1 MIEVKTEVLQNMVN
15 KAIRGASCNQLIP
28 LTSYIG
34 ITFVPNVLNLLTTDG
49 MNYLNVS
56 CDLEGG
62 EELRA
67 VVLADTFAK
76 LVRRLGGDTVKLSLT
91 DKFLLVEC
99 HGSYKLELLLD
110 DEGKPIDF
118 KMPFDN
124 FADKPKLGEFS
135 RSLITRMMVSLK
147 QSLATV
153 PTRPHYCCYRMGDE
167 VIATNTSL
175 ISILNQKVFET
186 PKLVSAECMNLLD
199 AVVDEGKSAA
209 PYQLDGAVVY
219 DCGNAVLYSR
229 EPNGIENFNSASIK
243 GFADGEF
250 PYHCTISVDAL
261 IETLERIDIF
271 VSEYEKLRPADLEFT
286 QDGVTVTSRNTGG
299 VELVQYETLEGE
311 PQFTCTIDVKS
322 MLLVLQAQS
331 SDVVDLY
338 FGTEQTLKI
347 VDGDLVTILALMN

>member
-15 KAIRGASCNQLIP
+15 KAVRGASNNPLIP

-34 ITFVPNVLNLLTTDG
+34 ITFKSNVLSLLTTDG
-49 MNYLNVS
+49 MNYLDVS
-56 CDLEGG
+56 CDLEKG
-62 EELRA
+62 EEMKA
-67 VVLADTFAK
+67 VVLADTFAR
-76 LVRRLGGDTVKLSLT
+76 LVRRLSGDTVKMSLT
-91 DKFLLVEC
+91 DKCLLIEC
-99 HGSYKLELLLD
+99 HGTYKLELLVD
-110 DEGKPIDF
+110 DDGKPTEFNMPFDSLEGKP
-118 KMPFDN
+118 
-124 FADKPKLGEFS
+124 KLCEFS
-135 RSLITRMMVSLK
+135 RSLITRLMVSLK

-199 AVVDEGKSAA
+199 AVVDEGGSAV

-229 EPNGIENFNSASIK
+229 EPNGIENFNSAAIK
-243 GFADGEF
+243 GFGDSEF

-286 QDGVTVTSRNTGG
+286 TDGVTVTSRNTGG
-299 VELVQYETLEGE
+299 VETVQYETVEGE
-311 PQFTCTIDVKS
+311 PNFKCTVDVKS
-322 MLLVLQAQS
+322 MLLILQAQS

-338 FGTEQTLKI
+338 FGTEQTIKI
-347 VDGDLVTILALMN
+347 VDGDLVTILALMS